1 MALYWSG
8 ARVKV
13 RRERELTEEDQ
24 GYPEDTMVIVMKP
37 GQENDPSFARAVR
50 HVVTLR
56 TLEHEREG
64 RAALHGHGTKGNG
77 DEPVRPSEKNRSC
90 EEREEIEAERRFME
104 TFLDDGGL
112 GFGEPC
118 GCGPYGFG
126 GSCGHGGLGGPCRPG
141 EFGGKDSC
149 EEDWTP
155 FDDELSNFF
164 HDLLDHNACIFP
176 GGDPCSG
183 GHERGMVQLVIE
195 HFDRLV
201 VAT

>member
-13 RRERELTEEDQ
+13 RRERELTEEDR

-56 TLEHEREG
+56 TLEHERKSGYGG
-64 RAALHGHGTKGNG
+64 RHG
-77 DEPVRPSEKNRSC
+77 EAMRPSEKDRGD

-112 GFGEPC
+112 GFGEPY

-141 EFGGKDSC
+141 EFGGEDSC

-164 HDLLDHNACIFP
+164 HDLLDHDACIFP
-176 GGDPCSG
+176 GGDSCTG
-183 GHERGMVQLVIE
+183 GRERGMVQLVIE
-195 HFDRLV
+195 HCDRLV

>member
-13 RRERELTEEDQ
+13 RRERELTEEDR

-56 TLEHEREG
+56 TLEHERKSGYGG
-64 RAALHGHGTKGNG
+64 RHG
-77 DEPVRPSEKNRSC
+77 EAMRPSEKDRGD

-118 GCGPYGFG
+118 G
-126 GSCGHGGLGGPCRPG
+126 PCRPG
-141 EFGGKDSC
+141 EFGGEDSC

-155 FDDELSNFF
+155 FDEELPDFLRDILE
-164 HDLLDHNACIFP
+164 HDVCIFP